1 MGRETKSVCLRGKL
15 FSTSTLNQ
23 SETVEFYCDIVVA
36 AEDLESGMYKI
47 DKILVL
53 TDVQHSQVS
62 ILRELRGRKS
72 LQVIAK
78 TSEIKPICMPWT
90 RIAGS
95 ASKESNA
102 AQT

>member
-1 MGRETKSVCLRGKL
+1 VLEGKL
-15 FSTSTLNQ
+15 FSTSTLHQ

-36 AEDLESGMYKI
+36 AESLESGMYKI

-53 TDVQHSQVS
+53 TDVQHSQAC
-62 ILRELRGRKS
+62 ILRDLRGRKS

-78 TSEIKPICMPWT
+78 TSGIEPICMPWN